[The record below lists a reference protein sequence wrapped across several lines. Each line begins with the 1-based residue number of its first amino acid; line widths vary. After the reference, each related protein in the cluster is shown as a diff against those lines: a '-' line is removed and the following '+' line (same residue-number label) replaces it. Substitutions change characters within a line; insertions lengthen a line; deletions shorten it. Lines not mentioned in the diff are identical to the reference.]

1 MRIIIANENI
11 ARVANALERDLAV
24 SVNLFKSR
32 VTRHPTDLTGIR
44 KEPIAGENFKRQER
58 KKL

>member
-1 MRIIIANENI
+1 MKTLQELQMLFKGIY
-11 ARVANALERDLAV
+11 VAV

-32 VTRHPTDLTGIR
+32 VTRHPIDLTGIR